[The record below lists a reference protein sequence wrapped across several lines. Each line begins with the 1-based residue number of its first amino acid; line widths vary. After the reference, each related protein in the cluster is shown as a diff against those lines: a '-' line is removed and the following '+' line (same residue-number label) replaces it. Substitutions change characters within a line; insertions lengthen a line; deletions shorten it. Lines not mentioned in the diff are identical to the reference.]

1 VFDQFFFVDLLLHL
15 FKLFFPIKKTP
26 PPEGEGATTGFTG
39 VEKIENDS
47 PQLQSRI
54 ILVR

>member
-1 VFDQFFFVDLLLHL
+1 MFDQFFYVNLLPSLQIIL
-15 FKLFFPIKKTP
+15 FNTKKTP